1 MDLSIV
7 IPCYNCESN
16 IVNIFNSL
24 VLQNRPNIEVIFIND
39 GSVDNTFNI
48 ILESLAAHE
57 LDNFLLYDFDN
68 SGAAKAR
75 QRGLEKAVGEYIF
88 FLDADDIISPNFL
101 CKILSIIATKPD
113 MIYFSSEI
121 ISSTP
126 PFEKI
131 ANKLSFSNDKEYFDR
146 NAFLNDM
153 FTSENWTSAVW
164 TYVFRREL
172 AISSQAIFTQRIAHE
187 DHLFTLR
194 LVGGA
199 RRICV
204 IKDVLYY
211 QKRTTGSLTNST
223 KNLQY
228 IVERFRAFEEA
239 SQDMRKKFN
248 SRSIQMYQTW
258 SLHSFL
264 FLCFE
269 NFKVVTVWIIT
280 PRAYC
285 KLWQYRIDITKIL
298 MDLFKK
304 KIKRI
309 I

>member
-24 VLQNRPNIEVIFIND
+24 VLQNHQNIEVIFIND
-39 GSVDNTFNI
+39 GSKDETSNVI
-48 ILESLAAHE
+48 REGLAVHK
-57 LDNFLLYDFDN
+57 LNNFFLYDFDN

-75 QRGLEKAVGEYIF
+75 QRGLEKAIGEYVF
-88 FLDADDIISPNFL
+88 FLDADDIISPNFVH
-101 CKILSIIATKPD
+101 KIINVIASKPD
-113 MIYFSSEI
+113 MVYFSSEI

-131 ANKLSFSNDKEYFDR
+131 ADKLLFLNDKEYLDR
-146 NAFLNDM
+146 DAFLKDM
-153 FTSENWTSAVW
+153 FTSENWTTAVW

-172 AISSQAIFTQRIAHE
+172 AIHSQAIFTERSAHE

-194 LVGGA
+194 LVGA
-199 RRICV
+199 ANRICV

-211 QKRTTGSLTNST
+211 QKRTVGSLTNSA

-228 IVERFRAFEEA
+228 ILERFRAFEEA
-239 SQDMRKKFN
+239 TFDMSKKFN
-248 SRSIQMYQTW
+248 TCSIQMYQVW

-269 NFKVVTVWIIT
+269 NFKVVTVWFIN

-285 KLWQYRIDITKIL
+285 KLWKYKADIAKIFIT
-298 MDLFKK
+298 LFMK

>member
-24 VLQNRPNIEVIFIND
+24 VLQNYPNIEVIFIND
-39 GSVDNTFNI
+39 GSKDNTSNVI
-48 ILESLAAHE
+48 RESLKAHK
-57 LDNFLLYDFDN
+57 LNNFFLYDFDN

-75 QRGLEKAVGEYIF
+75 QRGLEKAIGEYVF
-88 FLDADDIISPNFL
+88 FVDADDIISPNFL
-101 CKILSIIATKPD
+101 YKILNVIATKPD
-113 MIYFSSEI
+113 MVYFSSEI
-121 ISSTP
+121 ISSIP

-131 ANKLSFSNDKEYFDR
+131 ANKLSFLNDKEYLDR

-153 FTSENWTSAVW
+153 FTSGNWTTAVW

-172 AISSQAIFTQRIAHE
+172 AIHSQAIFTQRSAHE

-194 LVGGA
+194 LVGA
-199 RRICV
+199 ANRICV

-211 QKRTTGSLTNST
+211 QKRTAGSLTNSS

-228 IVERFRAFEEA
+228 ILERFRAFEEA
-239 SQDMRKKFN
+239 TFDMRKKFDTC
-248 SRSIQMYQTW
+248 SIQMYQIW

-264 FLCFE
+264 FLCLE
-269 NFKVVTVWIIT
+269 NFKVVTIWFIT
-280 PRAYC
+280 PKAYS
-285 KLWQYRIDITKIL
+285 KLWKYRTDIAKIL
-298 MDLFKK
+298 VTLFAK